1 MHSLSMHESVD
12 RWCDCGLLLFRLQR
26 LQRAASHL
34 GVVLTDLGRE
44 QRGLL
49 THTHTHLLEGVSGRI
64 SARRSGRCHV
74 ERVPVHWNTLVVAHC
89 WIHCLARKVGLEL
102 SSDDI

>member
-1 MHSLSMHESVD
+1 MGQVCTEYTVHVNGRKVKARGVHSLSMYESVD

-49 THTHTHLLEGVSGRI
+49 THTHTHLLEGVSG
-64 SARRSGRCHV
+64 G
-74 ERVPVHWNTLVVAHC
+74 
-89 WIHCLARKVGLEL
+89 
-102 SSDDI
+102 

>member
-1 MHSLSMHESVD
+1 MRTEYTVHVNGRKVKARGVHSLSIHESVD

-34 GVVLTDLGRE
+34 GRE

-49 THTHTHLLEGVSGRI
+49 THTHTHLLEGVSG
-64 SARRSGRCHV
+64 G
-74 ERVPVHWNTLVVAHC
+74 
-89 WIHCLARKVGLEL
+89 
-102 SSDDI
+102 